1 MNPTFRSHIDT
12 LPSGLDRLL
21 AMKPETVSSLSK
33 QVPRRGIY
41 LFSEGSRHLYV
52 GRSNRLRQRV
62 CNHGK
67 PTATWRQAAFAFRLA
82 REATGKTKASYRPEG
97 SRQEL
102 MKDPVFLAAFQ
113 QAKAR
118 IAQMDVRYVEE
129 ADPIRQCLFEIY
141 VAVTLGTPHNDFDN
155 H

>member
-1 MNPTFRSHIDT
+1 
-12 LPSGLDRLL
+12 
-21 AMKPETVSSLSK
+21 
-33 QVPRRGIY
+33 
-41 LFSEGSRHLYV
+41 
-52 GRSNRLRQRV
+52 
-62 CNHGK
+62 
-67 PTATWRQAAFAFRLA
+67 
-82 REATGKTKASYRPEG
+82 
-97 SRQEL
+97 